1 MLLLSLEERP
11 KPIKSSVVAEDE
23 SAVLDDAGMGRG
35 CVEDPIGTI
44 EKIRRINMNMI

>member
-11 KPIKSSVVAEDE
+11 QPIKSLVVAEDE
-23 SAVLDDAGMGRG
+23 TAASDDKGMGRSS
-35 CVEDPIGTI
+35 VEDPIGTI

>member
-11 KPIKSSVVAEDE
+11 RPIKSSVVAEDE
-23 SAVLDDAGMGRG
+23 TAASDDKGTGS
-35 CVEDPIGTI
+35 VEDPIGTI